1 MKINARASTR
11 NDWCLVEF
19 CTTENM
25 FKIVIAPVV
34 TYKILLSFL
43 YCFHYFHCF
52 RHCSLFVHCS
62 FDIVVSMSQQQEKNT
77 SCSYRSLPWASEL
90 IWYPVVATTAC
101 LHYVTSPLGLELVM
115 SGLVVGGFFGLILIP
130 ISFGV
135 GIVSLLEYTQLLPSN
150 FVWMVAQWLIIPFS
164 IYYVVFILIFNQQHL
179 SVKDANCCPNNRNIL
194 ERASAKFLYSHQ
206 DYLQMTCV
214 PWSSSESDDND
225 NDVAK
230 LPPHKQYV
238 IAVHPHGIHCTP
250 LGLFSTVGSSFDV
263 QFPGLVGC
271 KLTGLAATI
280 IFKIPLVREMF
291 LNMGYVDASRT
302 VASKVLEEG
311 RSLFVCTGGEEESM
325 YTTPGKDT
333 VVLKRRKGFV
343 RLALSYGADL
353 VPVFG
358 VGNNDLYTVRFIT
371 MSF

>member
-1 MKINARASTR
+1 
-11 NDWCLVEF
+11 
-19 CTTENM
+19 
-25 FKIVIAPVV
+25 
-34 TYKILLSFL
+34 
-43 YCFHYFHCF
+43 
-52 RHCSLFVHCS
+52 
-62 FDIVVSMSQQQEKNT
+62 MSQQQEKNT

-101 LHYVTSPLGLELVM
+101 LHYVTSPLGFELVM

-135 GIVSLLEYTQLLPSN
+135 GIVYLLEYTQLLPSN

-194 ERASAKFLYSHQ
+194 ERASAKFLYAHQ

-371 MSF
+371 MLF